1 MQFYNIFVD
10 LNAILVIKME
20 KQVKSKQRVAKHGEV
35 FTAEREVKAMCDLVE
50 AQCDNVD
57 ATFLEPA
64 CGDGNFLSEILARKL
79 ARVKKDARSDATEW
93 EWLSVRAVASLYGV
107 DILQDNAEECRQR
120 LFKQWDKAY
129 KAACR
134 KNCNDETR
142 ESVRYILSKNIV
154 CGNALTMMCVDEE
167 QNDTDEYITFAE
179 FKTCGKMY
187 LLKRRDYRLDVLLKA
202 NEQPDKARQTQLE
215 AEPDSIYNYL
225 EINDVTGEYMPK
237 PLREYAPLHYRRIK
251 ENG

>member
-1 MQFYNIFVD
+1 
-10 LNAILVIKME
+10 ME
-20 KQVKSKQRVAKHGEV
+20 KQIKSKERVSDHGEV
-35 FTAEREVKAMCDLVE
+35 FTSDREVKAMCDLVE
-50 AQCDNVD
+50 TQCDNVD

-64 CGDGNFLSEILARKL
+64 CGDGNFLAEILDRKL
-79 ARVKKDARSDATEW
+79 ARVKKDAKSDVIQW

-107 DILQDNAEECRQR
+107 DIMQDNAEECRER

-129 KAACR
+129 KTACK

-154 CGNALTMMCVDEE
+154 CGNALTMMCVDENQE
-167 QNDTDEYITFAE
+167 DTETYITFAE

-187 LLKRRDYRLDVLLKA
+187 MLKRRDYRLDVLLKA
-202 NEQPDKARQTQLE
+202 NEKPKSQKQITF
-215 AEPDSIYNYL
+215 DSDVDDIYNYL
-225 EINDVTGEYMPK
+225 EINSVTGEYMPK
-237 PLREYAPLHYRRIK
+237 PLREYTPLHYRRLK